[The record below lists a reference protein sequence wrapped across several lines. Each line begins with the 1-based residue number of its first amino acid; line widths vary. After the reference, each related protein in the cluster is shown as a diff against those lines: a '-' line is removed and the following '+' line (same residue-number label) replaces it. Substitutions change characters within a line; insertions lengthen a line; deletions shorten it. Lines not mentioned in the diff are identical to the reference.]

1 MAVTLQ
7 LSLDDARCLRDHL
20 ARHIVEVQHELVH
33 TERHQMRRELAADS
47 ERLRQINTMLEKLL
61 EPGG

>member
-1 MAVTLQ
+1 
-7 LSLDDARCLRDHL
+7 
-20 ARHIVEVQHELVH
+20 VH